1 MLSLFPPHTP
11 SLYVQWVNPALHKH
25 TRETNHPTI
34 FEYYETYRAW
44 ISDAKVCVS
53 VVKEMMYYFSLA
65 PSLYIL
71 FFPLDP

>member
-1 MLSLFPPHTP
+1 MLSLFHPHTP

-34 FEYYETYRAW
+34 FEYYQTYHAW

-53 VVKEMMYYFSLA
+53 GKGNDVLFFTS
-65 PSLYIL
+65 PLYIL
-71 FFPLDP
+71 FFSPLDP